1 MTISINSNNSGMNTV
16 RNISLIQRSLNRTM
30 QKLSSGE
37 QINSAA
43 DGPADLVI
51 SEQMRSQ
58 IGSITQQIKN
68 LESNLN
74 KNNSAD
80 AAIGEL
86 RSKVTEM
93 RTIAVGAAN
102 EGPAS
107 KETAKAYQQQMND
120 VIATYNEQVSNAS
133 YGTQTLL
140 DGSAGSATKLAGIE
154 SVDVST
160 PEDAQEAIR
169 KIDDLQSQLNTAQV
183 SVGAKSKN
191 EYESTIRSLEVASE
205 NLSAAE
211 STIRD
216 TDYANT
222 QADYLKQMIQLNAG
236 MAVLT
241 QGNLSASSV
250 FKLLNA

>member
-1 MTISINSNNSGMNTV
+1 MTISMNSNISGMNTV

-58 IGSITQQIKN
+58 IGSITQQIRN

-74 KNNSAD
+74 KNSAAD

-86 RSKVTEM
+86 GSKVLEM
-93 RTIAVGAAN
+93 RTIVVAAAN
-102 EGPAS
+102 EGSAS

-133 YGTQTLL
+133 YGTQKLL
-140 DGSAGSATKLAGIE
+140 DGSEGSAAKVASIE
-154 SVDVST
+154 NVDVST

-169 KIDDLQSQLNTAQV
+169 EIDALQSQLNTAQA

-222 QADYLKQMIQLNAG
+222 QADYLKRMIQLNAG

-241 QGNLSASSV
+241 QGNLSANSV